1 MKDEKEKVKKSE
13 MVDCDMVKVDIS
25 EKNPTEKRLARLA
38 ELDREIANFQ
48 YAAEGEK
55 EKEALEEKR
64 KEEYLS
70 KKSELEAR
78 LGPLGVEAN
87 ELIHKNI
94 VDDVLE
100 SAGQENEQFDRLAL
114 ERQGL
119 VNVGLAEDL
128 LAKLDALGIVPREE
142 NQAELLDVLTSAKFI
157 DYERRKLV
165 ELMGIDLNNKEYM
178 DKLSNSKDL
187 NESFNRV
194 LRGQLISA
202 EYREL
207 LLAHEVAFAGRE
219 EFEKSG
225 ANELAKYFENEINDF
240 ELTELGIE
248 KIKQIVRKILNDKEC
263 NAGQG
268 EFWNVLV
275 PKEIVYVLKAE
286 RQKEDKSKQEYQ
298 KRSLFYY
305 PVIRDVV
312 GKEFLPRQV
321 ILKSENSSRL
331 FVLQEKQEID
341 ATVKVKLST
350 IDLLVDGSYG
360 QEIVAALAV
369 EDNKIVLRRFI
380 EGVRKLLDEKKLM
393 IDMIG
398 DNLFFQVTEGKL
410 EIKLIDYGCFEAKWE
425 NRRQEIVEGLE
436 MLEKL
441 ENLIR

>member
-1 MKDEKEKVKKSE
+1 MKDEKEKVNKPE
-13 MVDCDMVKVDIS
+13 MVDRDMAKVDIS
-25 EKNPTEKRLARLA
+25 KKNPVDKRLERLA
-38 ELDREIANFQ
+38 ELNREIANFQ
-48 YAAEGEK
+48 YEAESAEEK
-55 EKEALEEKR
+55 EILEKKR
-64 KEEYLS
+64 KEEYLR
-70 KKSELEAR
+70 KKSELEEK
-78 LGPLGVEAN
+78 LGPLGVAAN

-94 VDDVLE
+94 VEDVLE

-114 ERQGL
+114 ERQKL
-119 VNVGLAEDL
+119 LNIGLAEDL
-128 LAKLDALGIVPREE
+128 INKLDALGVVPREE
-142 NQAELLDVLTSAKFI
+142 DRVELLDVLTSTRFI
-157 DYERRKLV
+157 DYERRKLI
-165 ELMGIDLNNKEYM
+165 ELMGIDMNNKEHV
-178 DKLSNSKDL
+178 DKLSNNKDL

-194 LRGQLISA
+194 LRGQLISS

-207 LLAHEVAFAGRE
+207 LLAHEVAFVGRE
-219 EFEKSG
+219 DFEKSG
-225 ANELAKYFENEINDF
+225 ANELAKYFENEINDS

-275 PKEIVYVLKAE
+275 PKEIAYVLKAE

-331 FVLQEKQEID
+331 FVLQEKQEVD
-341 ATVKVKLST
+341 AMVKVKLST
-350 IDLLVDGSYG
+350 IDLLVGGSYG
-360 QEIVAALAV
+360 QEIITALAV
-369 EDNKIVLRRFI
+369 EDNRMVLRRFVD
-380 EGVRKLLDEKKLM
+380 GVRKLLSGKKLM

-410 EIKLIDYGCFEAKWE
+410 EIKLVDYGCFEAKWE
-425 NRRQEIVEGLE
+425 NRRQEIAEGLE

-441 ENLIR
+441 EGLVK